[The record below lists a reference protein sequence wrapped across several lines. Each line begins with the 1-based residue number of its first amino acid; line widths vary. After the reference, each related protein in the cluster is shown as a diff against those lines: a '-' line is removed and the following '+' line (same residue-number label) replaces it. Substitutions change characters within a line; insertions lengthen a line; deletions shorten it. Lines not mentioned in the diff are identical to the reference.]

1 MHLKGV
7 FSDVHTENTEV
18 KGEGMDGYREM
29 TESGWWRQRGGG
41 YRAPASD
48 SQVLAVSVWIVYIP
62 WDPQKQTHTYTRTDS
77 NRDET
82 DAPLD
87 NHLQMA
93 NMF

>member
-1 MHLKGV
+1 MHFKGV
-7 FSDVHTENTEV
+7 FSEVHTENTEV

-48 SQVLAVSVWIVYIP
+48 SQVLAVSVWIIHIP
-62 WDPQKQTHTYTRTDS
+62 RDPQQQTHTYSQIPT
-77 NRDET
+77 EIKLM
-82 DAPLD
+82 PHID